1 MDDSMLDTLTLET
14 FLIVSAPVIT
24 LGLLVL
30 WLSSS
35 RASKRLEKELKT
47 VQAKA
52 VIADRLE
59 QELGEAEAA
68 LALAN
73 QARETAENRLA
84 GLEAELKTSERHHAE
99 KLEDLEKARE
109 QLKETFKVTASEIL
123 KTSGEEL
130 SKSSKDSLDK
140 MLNPLREQLKDFKK
154 KVEDDSEKRVEQTSS
169 LDRMVQILHKD
180 ARQMSE
186 DATNLANAL
195 RSSSKMQGD
204 WGELILTSILEKAGL
219 REGQE
224 FHTQQSETDSEGARL
239 RPDVV
244 VDMPGNQRLVIDSK
258 VSLKAFEKCVN
269 AETDED
275 RDAALKQHLASIRAH
290 IKSLHEK
297 DYPKLYEGVSF
308 TLMFIPLEGA
318 ASLAFQSDPDLAGFA
333 WERDIM
339 IATPTNLMMAMRT
352 VQNLWTI
359 DRQNQNAREIA
370 DRAGQLYDKI
380 VGFVEEL
387 DGVGYRL
394 DQAHDA
400 WSKAKNRL
408 SSGRG
413 NVIRQTEMLK
423 DLGAQTKKSLPDS
436 FLDAAEGDDGDV
448 PAIESPDT
456 DET

>member
-1 MDDSMLDTLTLET
+1 MFDTLTLET
-14 FLIVSAPVIT
+14 VLIASAPVVT
-24 LGLLVL
+24 LGLFVL
-30 WLSSS
+30 WLVTS
-35 RASKRLEKELKT
+35 RAKSRLEKELAGL
-47 VQAKA
+47 QGRAA
-52 VIADRLE
+52 IADRLE
-59 QELGEAEAA
+59 VELAEAETA
-68 LALAN
+68 LAQTN
-73 QARETAENRLA
+73 QARENAETRLA
-84 GLEAELKTSERHHAE
+84 RMESELKSAEQHHAE
-99 KLEDLEKARE
+99 RIKELQAARV
-109 QLKETFKVTASEIL
+109 QLTETFKVTASEIL
-123 KTSGEEL
+123 KSSGEEL
-130 SKSSKDSLDK
+130 SKSSKESLDK
-140 MLNPLREQLKDFKK
+140 MLNPLRDQLKEFRE
-154 KVEDDSEKRVEQTSS
+154 KVEVDSHKRVEQTSS

-180 ARQMSE
+180 ATQMSE

-204 WGELILTSILEKAGL
+204 WGELILASILEKAGL

-258 VSLKAFEKCVN
+258 VSLKAFEMCVN
-269 AETDED
+269 AESDED
-275 RDAALKQHLASIRAH
+275 RDSALKQHLVSIRNH

-318 ASLAFQSDPDLAGFA
+318 ASIAFQSDPDLSGYA

-370 DRAGQLYDKI
+370 DRAGQLYDKL

-387 DGVGYRL
+387 DAVGQRL

-400 WSKAKNRL
+400 WSTAKGRL

-423 DLGAQTKKSLPDS
+423 TLGAQTKKSLPAS
-436 FLDAAEGDDGDV
+436 YLDADDDDAEL
-448 PAIESPDT
+448 PAIESPDPNQG
-456 DET
+456 

>member
-1 MDDSMLDTLTLET
+1 MLDTLTLET
-14 FLIVSAPVIT
+14 VLIVSAPVMT

-30 WLSSS
+30 WLVTS
-35 RASKRLEKELKT
+35 RAKSRLEKELSNL
-47 VQAKA
+47 QGRAA
-52 VIADRLE
+52 IADRLE
-59 QELGEAEAA
+59 AKLAEAEAD
-68 LALAN
+68 LKLTN
-73 QARETAENRLA
+73 QARENAETRLA
-84 GLEAELKTSERHHAE
+84 RMESELKSAERHHAE
-99 KLEDLEKARE
+99 KLADLEKARE

-130 SKSSKDSLDK
+130 SKSSKESLDK
-140 MLNPLREQLKDFKK
+140 MLNPLRDQLKEFRE
-154 KVEDDSEKRVEQTSS
+154 KVEIDSHKRVEQTSS

-180 ARQMSE
+180 AQQMSE

-258 VSLKAFEKCVN
+258 VSLKAFEACVN
-269 AETDED
+269 ADTDED
-275 RDAALKQHLASIRAH
+275 REAALKQHLASIRAH

-318 ASLAFQSDPDLAGFA
+318 ASLAFQSDPDLSGYA

-370 DRAGQLYDKI
+370 DRAGQLYDKL

-387 DGVGYRL
+387 DTVGQRL

-400 WSKAKNRL
+400 WSTAKGRL

-423 DLGAQTKKSLPDS
+423 ELGAQTKKSLPAGYLEAAADADDPDLPALDNDS
-436 FLDAAEGDDGDV
+436 GK
-448 PAIESPDT
+448 

>member
-1 MDDSMLDTLTLET
+1 MLDTLTLET

-30 WLSSS
+30 WLTAS
-35 RASKRLEKELKT
+35 RAKSRLDAELKT
-47 VQAKA
+47 AQAKA

-73 QARETAENRLA
+73 QARESAETRLA
-84 GLEAELKTSERHHAE
+84 RLETELKASERHHAE
-99 KLEDLEKARE
+99 KLADLEKARE

-123 KTSGEEL
+123 KASGEEL
-130 SKSSKDSLDK
+130 SKSSKESLDK
-140 MLNPLREQLKDFKK
+140 MLNPLREQLQDFKK

-224 FHTQQSETDSEGARL
+224 FHTQQTATDTEGARL

-269 AETDED
+269 AETDEE

-318 ASLAFQSDPDLAGFA
+318 ASLAFQSDPDLAGYA

-423 DLGAQTKKSLPDS
+423 ELGAQTKKSLPS
-436 FLDAAEGDDGDV
+436 PYLDALED
-448 PAIESPDT
+448 ESGTQDSDTPET

>member
-1 MDDSMLDTLTLET
+1 MLDTLTLET
-14 FLIVSAPVIT
+14 FLIVSAPLIT
-24 LGLLVL
+24 LGLLML
-30 WLSSS
+30 WLAGS
-35 RASKRLEKELKT
+35 RANKRLETELKT
-47 VQAKA
+47 AQAKA
-52 VIADRLE
+52 VIAERLE
-59 QELGEAEAA
+59 QDLGEAEAA

-73 QARETAENRLA
+73 QARATAETRLA
-84 GLEAELKTSERHHAE
+84 GLEAEMKASERHHAE
-99 KLEDLEKARE
+99 KLADLEKARE

-130 SKSSKDSLDK
+130 SKSSKESLDK

-224 FHTQQSETDSEGARL
+224 FHTQQSETDAEGARL

-269 AETDED
+269 AETDDE

-423 DLGAQTKKSLPDS
+423 DLGAQTKKSLPES
-436 FLDAAEGDDGDV
+436 FLDAAGDDDGDV
-448 PAIESPDT
+448 RAIESADT

>member
-1 MDDSMLDTLTLET
+1 MPETLTLET
-14 FLIVSAPVIT
+14 ALIVGSPIVTLVIF
-24 LGLLVL
+24 LL
-30 WLSSS
+30 WLSSA
-35 RASKRLEKELKT
+35 REKRKLENSLT
-47 VQAKA
+47 SLRDKA
-52 VIADRLE
+52 AIVDRLE
-59 QELGEAEAA
+59 IDLREAETEREEAAKARSAAEAKQAA
-68 LALAN
+68 L
-73 QARETAENRLA
+73 ES
-84 GLEAELKTSERHHAE
+84 ELKSAEKHHAE
-99 KLEDLEKARE
+99 RIKELQAARE
-109 QLKETFKVTASEIL
+109 QLTETFKATASEIL
-123 KTSGEEL
+123 KSSGEEL
-130 SKSSKDSLDK
+130 SKSSKESLDL

-258 VSLKAFEKCVN
+258 VSLKAFENCVN
-269 AETDED
+269 AEAEDD

-370 DRAGQLYDKI
+370 DRAGQLYDKL

-387 DGVGYRL
+387 DGVGKRL
-394 DQAHDA
+394 DQAQDA
-400 WSKAKNRL
+400 WATAKGRL

-423 DLGAQTKKSLPDS
+423 ALGAQTKKSLPADL
-436 FLDAAEGDDGDV
+436 LDAADDGDERA
-448 PAIESPDT
+448 AIDGPDN
-456 DET
+456 DKS

>member
-1 MDDSMLDTLTLET
+1 MLDTLTLET

-24 LGLLVL
+24 LGLFVL
-30 WLSSS
+30 WLTTS
-35 RASKRLEKELKT
+35 RAKSRLDTELKAA
-47 VQAKA
+47 QAKA

-59 QELGEAEAA
+59 QELGEAETA

-73 QARETAENRLA
+73 QARESAETRLA
-84 GLEAELKTSERHHAE
+84 RLETELKASERHHAE
-99 KLEDLEKARE
+99 KLADLEKARE

-123 KTSGEEL
+123 KASGEEL
-130 SKSSKDSLDK
+130 NKSSQESLDK
-140 MLNPLREQLKDFKK
+140 MLNPLREQLQDFKK

-224 FHTQQSETDSEGARL
+224 FHTQQTETDTEGARL

-269 AETDED
+269 AETDEE

-408 SSGRG
+408 ASGRG

-423 DLGAQTKKSLPDS
+423 ELGAQTKKSLPDS
-436 FLDAAEGDDGDV
+436 YLDADAEGDEL
-448 PAIESPDT
+448 PAIESAET

>member
-1 MDDSMLDTLTLET
+1 MLDTLTLET
-14 FLIVSAPVIT
+14 ILIVSAPVIT
-24 LGLLVL
+24 LGLFVL
-30 WLSSS
+30 WLMTS
-35 RASKRLEKELKT
+35 RAKSRIEKELSSL
-47 VQAKA
+47 QGRAA
-52 VIADRLE
+52 IADRLE
-59 QELGEAEAA
+59 HELAEMETA
-68 LALAN
+68 LAQTNL
-73 QARETAENRLA
+73 ARENAETRVARVETQLQSAEKNHAERLA
-84 GLEAELKTSERHHAE
+84 
-99 KLEDLEKARE
+99 DIEKARE

-123 KTSGEEL
+123 KSSGEEL
-130 SKSSKDSLDK
+130 SKTSKESLDL
-140 MLNPLREQLKDFKK
+140 MLNPLRDQLKDFKK

-180 ARQMSE
+180 AQQMSE
-186 DATNLANAL
+186 DATSLANAL

-224 FHTQQSETDSEGARL
+224 FYTQQSETDAEGARL

-258 VSLKAFEKCVN
+258 VSLKAFEMCVN
-269 AETDED
+269 AESDED
-275 RDAALKQHLASIRAH
+275 REAALKQHLVSIRNH

-318 ASLAFQSDPDLAGFA
+318 ASLAFQSDLDLSGYA

-359 DRQNQNAREIA
+359 DRQNQNAKEIA
-370 DRAGQLYDKI
+370 DRAGQLYDKL

-387 DGVGYRL
+387 DSVGQRL

-400 WSKAKNRL
+400 WSTAKGRL
-408 SSGRG
+408 TTGRG

-423 DLGAQTKKSLPDS
+423 TLGAQTKKSLPAS
-436 FLDAAEGDDGDV
+436 YLDADSEDEL
-448 PAIESPDT
+448 PAIESPDP
-456 DET
+456 DQG

>member
-1 MDDSMLDTLTLET
+1 MFDALTLET
-14 FLIVSAPVIT
+14 ILIVSAPVVT

-30 WLSSS
+30 WMTTNTAKS
-35 RASKRLEKELKT
+35 RLERELT
-47 VQAKA
+47 EVRNKA
-52 VIADRLE
+52 AIADRLE
-59 QELGEAEAA
+59 QDLAEAETA
-68 LALAN
+68 LRHAN
-73 QARETAENRLA
+73 EAREKAETRFARL
-84 GLEAELKTSERHHAE
+84 ESELQSAERHHAE
-99 KLEDLEKARE
+99 KLADLEKARE

-123 KTSGEEL
+123 KSSGEEL
-130 SKSSKDSLDK
+130 SKSSKESLDK
-140 MLNPLREQLKDFKK
+140 MLNPLRDQLKEFRE
-154 KVEDDSEKRVEQTSS
+154 KVETDSHKRVEQTSA
-169 LDRMVQILHKD
+169 LDRMVQILRKD
-180 ARQMSE
+180 AQQMSE
-186 DATNLANAL
+186 DAANLANAL

-224 FHTQQSETDSEGARL
+224 FHTQQTETDGEGARL

-244 VDMPGNQRLVIDSK
+244 VDMPGSQRLVIDSK
-258 VSLKAFEKCVN
+258 VSLKAFEMCVN
-269 AETDED
+269 AESDDD

-297 DYPKLYEGVSF
+297 NYPRLYEGVSF

-370 DRAGQLYDKI
+370 DRAGQLYDKL

-387 DGVGYRL
+387 DTVGQRL

-400 WSKAKNRL
+400 WSTAKNRL

-423 DLGAQTKKSLPDS
+423 SLGAQTKKSLPAS
-436 FLDAAEGDDGDV
+436 YLDAADNDEAL
-448 PAIESPDT
+448 PALDAPDT

>member
-1 MDDSMLDTLTLET
+1 MLDTLTLET

-24 LGLLVL
+24 LGLFVL
-30 WLSSS
+30 WLAS
-35 RASKRLEKELKT
+35 RRANNRLEKELK
-47 VQAKA
+47 VAQAKA

-59 QELGEAEAA
+59 LELGEAEAA

-73 QARETAENRLA
+73 QAREAAENRLA
-84 GLEAELKTSERHHAE
+84 GLDAELKASERHHAE
-99 KLEDLEKARE
+99 KLADLEKARE

-123 KTSGEEL
+123 KASGEEL
-130 SKSSKDSLDK
+130 SKSSKESLDK

-224 FHTQQSETDSEGARL
+224 FHTQQSETDAEGARL

-269 AETDED
+269 AETDDE

-436 FLDAAEGDDGDV
+436 FLDAAVEDDGDM